1 MSRRIARRMG
11 FRRALTLT
19 ALSVVAPGSAQVLTG
34 RRRVGYAALAVW
46 VLVLATVV
54 VLIWRARSDLAG
66 TITVVAD
73 ANTLL
78 VARFAILAL
87 AVGWV
92 SLLLDAWRSSA
103 PPGRLDRP
111 RTAVVAVLNVALLV
125 GVAGSAAYTAQV
137 LGVSREVVTQ
147 VFDETETSDPLEGRF
162 NILLIGSDSGTGR
175 FGIRPDSLT
184 VASIDADTGRTVLVS
199 LPRNLENVPFP
210 DDSPMHQLY
219 PDGFNCGDECLLNA
233 VHTAA
238 EERTDLYPDSDD
250 PGLDATIDA
259 VEGVTDLTI
268 NYHVMV
274 NLGGFSSLVD
284 AVGGIEMDVRSPI
297 AMFGAEDLDQTEY
310 IEPGAQTLDGN
321 EALWYARSR
330 VQSNDFT
337 RMGRQKCLLSA
348 MLEQLSPQTVL
359 LNASRIAQSSKNL
372 VSTDI
377 PATELGRFADL
388 TQKARGKQI
397 STVSLVP
404 PVVNTAFPDFDV
416 VHQLIADAIDGPAA
430 PAATPTPTAGTPGT
444 PSSPGQ
450 SSPTPGAEPTDPT
463 DDEVGEAANNVDD
476 LTSIC

>member
-1 MSRRIARRMG
+1 MSRRIARSVG

-19 ALSVVAPGSAQVLTG
+19 VLTAVAPGSAQVLTG
-34 RRRVGYAALAVW
+34 RRRVGYVALGVW
-46 VLVLATVV
+46 VLTLVGVAFAV
-54 VLIWRARSDLAG
+54 WRARSDLAG
-66 TITVVAD
+66 TITAVAD

-92 SLLLDAWRSSA
+92 SLLLDAWRSA
-103 PPGRLDRP
+103 AVVRLNRP
-111 RTAVVAVLNVALLV
+111 RTAVVAVLNVALLA
-125 GVAGSAAYTAQV
+125 GVAGSAAYVSQV

-147 VFDETETSDPLEGRF
+147 VFNDTETSEALEGRF
-162 NILLIGSDSGTGR
+162 NILLIGSDSGDGR

-210 DDSPMHQLY
+210 DDSPMHDVY

-238 EERTDLYPDSDD
+238 EERTDLYPDSED

-259 VEGVTDLTI
+259 VEGVTDLKI

-284 AVGGIEMDVRSPI
+284 AVGGIDMDIKAPI
-297 AMFGAEDLDQTEY
+297 AMFGKEDLDQTKY

-330 VQSNDFT
+330 VQSSDFT
-337 RMGRQKCLLSA
+337 RMGRQKCLMTA

-359 LNASRIAQSSKNL
+359 LNASRIADSSKNL

-377 PATELGRFADL
+377 PASELGQFADL
-388 TQKARGKQI
+388 TLKARGKQI
-397 STVSLVP
+397 SSVSLVP
-404 PVVNTAFPDFDV
+404 PVVNTSFPDFDV
-416 VHQLIADAIDGPAA
+416 IHRLIADAIDGGGA
-430 PAATPTPTAGTPGT
+430 PTATPDPTSAPSQAGTPA
-444 PSSPGQ
+444 PSEEPD
-450 SSPTPGAEPTDPT
+450 EPTD
-463 DDEVGEAANNVDD
+463 DSIGDAANNADD
-476 LTSIC
+476 ITSIC

>member
-1 MSRRIARRMG
+1 MSRRIARSVG

-19 ALSVVAPGSAQVLTG
+19 LLTAVAPGSAQVLTG

-46 VLVLATVV
+46 GLTLIGLAVV
-54 VLIWRARSDLAG
+54 VWRARSDLAG
-66 TITVVAD
+66 TVTAVAD
-73 ANTLL
+73 ADTLL

-92 SLLLDAWRSSA
+92 SMLLDAWRSASTV
-103 PPGRLDRP
+103 RLNRP
-111 RTAVVAVLNVALLV
+111 RTAVVVVLNVALLA
-125 GVAGSAAYTAQV
+125 GVAGSAAYASQV
-137 LGVSREVVTQ
+137 IGVSREVVTQ
-147 VFDETETSDPLEGRF
+147 VFDDTETSEALEGRF
-162 NILLIGSDSGTGR
+162 NILLIGSDSGDER

-210 DDSPMHQLY
+210 DDSPMHDLY

-238 EERTDLYPDSDD
+238 EERTDLYPGSED

-259 VEGVTDLTI
+259 VEGATDLRI
-268 NYHVMV
+268 NYHVMI

-284 AVGGIEMDVRSPI
+284 AVGGVEMDILSPI
-297 AMFGAEDLDQTEY
+297 AMFGANDLVQQEF
-310 IEPGAQTLDGN
+310 IEPGRQTLDGN

-337 RMGRQKCLLSA
+337 RMGRQKCLLTA
-348 MLEQLSPQTVL
+348 MLDQLSPQTVL
-359 LNASRIAQSSKNL
+359 LNASRIADSSKNL

-377 PATELGRFADL
+377 PASELGQFADL
-388 TQKARGKQI
+388 TLKARGKQI
-397 STVSLVP
+397 SSVSLVP
-404 PVVNTAFPDFDV
+404 PVVDTSFPDFDAI
-416 VHQLIADAIDGPAA
+416 HQLIAEAIDGGGA
-430 PAATPTPTAGTPGT
+430 PTATPEPTPTEAGVPT
-444 PSSPGQ
+444 PSPAPS
-450 SSPTPGAEPTDPT
+450 EPTD
-463 DDEVGEAANNVDD
+463 DDVGDAANNADD

>member
-1 MSRRIARRMG
+1 MSRRIASDTG
-11 FRRALTLT
+11 FRRALSLT
-19 ALSVVAPGSAQVLTG
+19 ILTVVAPGSAQVLTG
-34 RRRVGYAALAVW
+34 RRRVGYTALAIW
-46 VLVLATVV
+46 ALTLVGLAVV
-54 VLIWRARSDLAG
+54 VWRARSDLAG
-66 TITVVAD
+66 TITAVANAD
-73 ANTLL
+73 TLL
-78 VARFAILAL
+78 VARFAILLL

-92 SLLLDAWRSSA
+92 SMLLDAWRCA
-103 PPGRLDRP
+103 AVVQLDRS
-111 RTAVVAVLNVALLV
+111 RTAVVVVLNVALLA
-125 GVAGSAAYTAQV
+125 GVAGTGAYVSQV

-147 VFDETETSDPLEGRF
+147 VFNKTETSEPLEGRF
-162 NILLIGSDSGTGR
+162 NILLIGSDSGDGR

-184 VASIDADTGRTVLVS
+184 VASIDADTGKTVLVS

-210 DDSPMHQLY
+210 EDSPMHDVY

-238 EERTDLYPDSDD
+238 EERTDLYPDSED

-259 VEGVTDLTI
+259 VEGVTDLRI

-284 AVGGIEMDVRSPI
+284 AVGGIDMDIKAPI
-297 AMFGAEDLDQTEY
+297 AMFGKDDFDQSEF

-330 VQSNDFT
+330 VQSSDFT
-337 RMGRQKCLLSA
+337 RMGRQKCLMSA

-359 LNASRIAQSSKNL
+359 VNATRIADSSKNL

-388 TQKARGKQI
+388 TLKARGKQI
-397 STVSLVP
+397 TSVSLVP
-404 PVVNTAFPDFDV
+404 PVVNTASPDFDV
-416 VHQLIADAIDGPAA
+416 IHELIADAINGRGAPSDAPDPAA
-430 PAATPTPTAGTPGT
+430 SPSEEPGAGTDDDPG
-444 PSSPGQ
+444 
-450 SSPTPGAEPTDPT
+450 D
-463 DDEVGEAANNVDD
+463 AANNADD

>member
-1 MSRRIARRMG
+1 MSRRISRDVG

-19 ALSVVAPGSAQVLTG
+19 LLTAVAPGSAQVLTG
-34 RRRVGYAALAVW
+34 RRRVGYTALAIW
-46 VLVLATVV
+46 VLTLLGLAVV
-54 VLIWRARSDLAG
+54 VWRARNDLAG
-66 TITVVAD
+66 TITAVAD
-73 ANTLL
+73 ADTLL
-78 VARFAILAL
+78 VARFAILVL

-92 SLLLDAWRSSA
+92 SMFLDAWRSAASVQ
-103 PPGRLDRP
+103 LDRP
-111 RTAVVAVLNVALLV
+111 RTAVVAVLNVALLA
-125 GVAGSAAYTAQV
+125 GVAGTGAYVSQV
-137 LGVSREVVTQ
+137 LGISREVVTQ
-147 VFDETETSDPLEGRF
+147 VFDSTETSEPLKGRF
-162 NILLIGSDSGTGR
+162 NILLIGSDSGSGR

-184 VASIDADTGRTVLVS
+184 VASIDADTGKTVLVS

-210 DDSPMHQLY
+210 DDSPMRDLY

-238 EERTDLYPDSDD
+238 EERTDLYPGSED

-284 AVGGIEMDVRSPI
+284 AVGGIDMDIKAPI
-297 AMFGAEDLDQTEY
+297 AMFGKEDLDQTKF

-330 VQSNDFT
+330 VQSSDFT
-337 RMGRQKCLLSA
+337 RMGRQKCLMSA

-359 LNASRIAQSSKNL
+359 LNASRIADSSKNL

-377 PATELGRFADL
+377 PAAELGQFADL

-397 STVSLVP
+397 SSVSLVP

-416 VHQLIADAIDGPAA
+416 IHELIAEAIDGRGA
-430 PAATPTPTAGTPGT
+430 PKPTA
-444 PSSPGQ
+444 
-450 SSPTPGAEPTDPT
+450 SPTEESEETGAPT
-463 DDEVGEAANNVDD
+463 DDDLGDAANNADN